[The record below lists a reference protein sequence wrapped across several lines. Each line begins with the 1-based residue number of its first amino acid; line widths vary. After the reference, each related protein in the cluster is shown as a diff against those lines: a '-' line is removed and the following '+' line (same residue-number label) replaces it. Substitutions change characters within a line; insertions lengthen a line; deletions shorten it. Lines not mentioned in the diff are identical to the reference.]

1 MTLGKSNVKAV
12 NANTVEK
19 LSCGCQTVSSQHKNT
34 CTPVRI
40 PAHSTRLTTPED
52 VLSSSMGAHVARIA
66 ATMLTQVIQIAVMC
80 SVTKF
85 RMGLLPCDKRR
96 HTASPTTNKTITA
109 ESRSTRFMDK
119 RSTGD
124 QDSISLGSQTGYLGS
139 QYFLVPYCYLELDDH
154 QSLKSQQSDLRNYCL
169 AATLYGKGLGNAD
182 RHKWSLLNPRRG
194 LFGYDRLHRN
204 DSIREY
210 HS

>member
-1 MTLGKSNVKAV
+1 MRAHLLGGEDLLPTIAAGAQMIKGIFKFQTQRPSHLSPLLPVRNRKCQMFRYDPVSRFATLLIACILALAVATSTYAIELIMTLGKSNVKAV

-34 CTPVRI
+34 CTPMRI
-40 PAHSTRLTTPED
+40 AAHSTRLTTPED
-52 VLSSSMGAHVARIA
+52 ILSSSMGAHVARIA

-124 QDSISLGSQTGYLGS
+124 QDSIS
-139 QYFLVPYCYLELDDH
+139 
-154 QSLKSQQSDLRNYCL
+154 
-169 AATLYGKGLGNAD
+169 
-182 RHKWSLLNPRRG
+182 
-194 LFGYDRLHRN
+194 
-204 DSIREY
+204 
-210 HS
+210 